1 MKIDIKAIVFDV
13 GGVLALPIDPI
24 KVEKQRKI
32 SGVHSIIAKKLGI
45 SLDQWFDSIDT
56 TYAKSIEGKISK
68 QKVLEIIAKNNKI
81 SKKKLRKI
89 ILKTYKSKFKQNK
102 ELFKKAFKLRKKGYK
117 IVVLSDQWH
126 FSQEA
131 LMPKRLYRKFS
142 EVIVSCEVGM
152 RKPNL
157 KIYNL
162 LLDKLKLKPK
172 QILFIDNQ
180 EWNIKPAKK
189 IGIKT
194 ILYKNNKSLF
204 KEFEKIGI

>member
-13 GGVLALPIDPI
+13 GSVLALPIDPI